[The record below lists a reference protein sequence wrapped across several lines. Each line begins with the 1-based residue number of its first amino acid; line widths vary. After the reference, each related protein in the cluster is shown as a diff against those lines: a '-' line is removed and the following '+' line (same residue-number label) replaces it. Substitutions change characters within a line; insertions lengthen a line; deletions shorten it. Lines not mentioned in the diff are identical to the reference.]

1 MSRAVEITST
11 SLSIKA
17 CGRFVC
23 GQTAG
28 SHRKSRLDDCLL
40 LSDIGAGLA
49 WVRSRGTALRF
60 LTYEI
65 FFRMAPP
72 AVCNLGRVRL
82 RAAWGDAGPGSESSG
97 AAGPSDHPVNRGRVH
112 RTLDGEQ
119 GADSRANANQ
129 SGPALFR
136 SSS

>member
-17 CGRFVC
+17 CGRFVW

-28 SHRKSRLDDCLL
+28 SHRKSRLGDCLL
-40 LSDIGAGLA
+40 LSDIGACAA
-49 WVRSRGTALRF
+49 WVRSRETALRF

-65 FFRMAPP
+65 FFRMDAPR

-82 RAAWGDAGPGSESSG
+82 RAAWSDVGPGSESPG

-112 RTLDGEQ
+112 R
-119 GADSRANANQ
+119 A
-129 SGPALFR
+129 
-136 SSS
+136 